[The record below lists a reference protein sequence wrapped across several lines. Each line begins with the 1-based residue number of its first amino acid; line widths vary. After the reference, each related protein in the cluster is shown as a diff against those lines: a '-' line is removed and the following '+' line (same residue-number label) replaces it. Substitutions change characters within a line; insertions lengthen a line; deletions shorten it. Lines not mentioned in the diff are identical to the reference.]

1 MDDLFITLDPILD
14 VDPMLMAEWCASA
27 PQTPEGAPTD
37 VSVRWEH
44 HVKDNTLDP
53 ANLFFVLMIDQDSQG
68 KLKGALDTTGVTR
81 EAFGRI
87 PGEKSPIE
95 YLCEFLI
102 ANEGNERLKNLLHA
116 LANRFEEHACQKGK
130 GGIIIRGAISEEETR
145 ELKDRLISRDWKID
159 QNETIDGG
167 VAEIIR
173 LLLLLLKK
181 AEARRCGVMLR
192 EHR

>member
-14 VDPMLMAEWCASA
+14 ADPMLMADWCASSPET
-27 PQTPEGAPTD
+27 PQESPVD
-37 VSVRWEH
+37 VSARWEH

-53 ANLFFVLMIDQDSQG
+53 ANLFFVLMIDQDNQG
-68 KLKGALDTTGVTR
+68 KLKGALDPTGVTR

-102 ANEGNERLKNLLHA
+102 VNDGNERLMDLLQA
-116 LANRFEEHACQKGK
+116 LANRFDGHACKEGK
-130 GGIIIRGAISEEETR
+130 GGVIIRGAISNEETK
-145 ELKDRLISRDWKID
+145 ELNDRLISKDWKID

-181 AEARRCGVMLR
+181 AEARTCGVMLR